1 MKDKI
6 YIVETGAAKGTIL
19 LATEELND
27 FAKQNN
33 PVEYINKNTLLEIFE
48 KMEQDRLMN
57 YILFDELIGIIHSL

>member
-6 YIVETGAAKGTIL
+6 YVVETGATKGTIL
-19 LATEELND
+19 LATEELNN

-33 PVEYINKNTLLEIFE
+33 PVEYINKNTLLEMFE
-48 KMEQDRLMN
+48 KMKQDRLMN